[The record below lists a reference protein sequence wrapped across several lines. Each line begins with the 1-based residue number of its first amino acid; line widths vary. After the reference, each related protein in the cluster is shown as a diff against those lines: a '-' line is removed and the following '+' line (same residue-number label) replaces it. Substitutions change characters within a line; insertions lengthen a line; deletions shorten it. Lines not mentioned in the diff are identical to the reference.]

1 MRTGCVSTQHTP
13 LHPCIHASTIQH
25 VHACILAATT
35 DVVITNI
42 VEPLL
47 VVPLDW
53 FAFTV
58 DDCFGC
64 NNAAL
69 TRICLDDLEFDSPHR
84 STDQEQIALAHGAIC
99 LQEVGFEEDIEQVT
113 LNTLTGKKSRYT
125 LT

>member
-1 MRTGCVSTQHTP
+1 M
-13 LHPCIHASTIQH
+13 
-25 VHACILAATT
+25 HACILAATT

-47 VVPLDW
+47 VVPLDQ

-58 DDCFGC
+58 DDRFGC

-69 TRICLDDLEFDSPHR
+69 TNAALRLDDLELDSAHR
-84 STDQEQIALAHGAIC
+84 STDQEQIALAHRAIC
-99 LQEVGFEEDIEQVT
+99 FQEVGFEEDIEQVT